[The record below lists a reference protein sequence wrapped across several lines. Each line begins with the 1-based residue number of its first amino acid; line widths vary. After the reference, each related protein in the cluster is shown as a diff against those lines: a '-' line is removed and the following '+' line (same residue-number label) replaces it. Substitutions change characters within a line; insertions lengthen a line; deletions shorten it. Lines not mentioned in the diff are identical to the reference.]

1 MSFSRQKAMAEA
13 KSSSVATALVGVVGV
28 VQPHHLGRLGHIG
41 RYGVQLGE
49 PAIPLVERHY
59 VTLGAGEHGADPVD
73 RVGRV
78 GHQGDIAGVQ
88 EAEGGVADTLFGP
101 D

>member
-13 KSSSVATALVGVVGV
+13 KIFFGCDGTRGVVGV
-28 VQPHHLGRLGHIG
+28 VQPHHLGRLSHVG
-41 RYGVQLGE
+41 RYGVQFGE

-59 VTLGAGEHGADPVD
+59 VTLGAGEHGSDPVD

-78 GHQGDIAGVQ
+78 GYQGYIAGVQ
-88 EAEGGVADTLFGP
+88 EAEGGVADTFFGP